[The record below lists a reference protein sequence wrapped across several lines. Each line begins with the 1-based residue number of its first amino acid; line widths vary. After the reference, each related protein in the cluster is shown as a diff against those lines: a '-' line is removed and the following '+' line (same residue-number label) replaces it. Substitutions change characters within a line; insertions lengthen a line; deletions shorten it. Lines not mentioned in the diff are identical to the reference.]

1 MKRIILIAIILVS
14 TFMGGAALMRQH
26 RLKAVQATAAPPLV
40 SVEVITPSRSSLQ
53 REVEVFGSLAPKTS
67 TEVKNEIP
75 GRVVRVNVKDWD
87 RVKAG
92 DRLMEL
98 DPTDGR
104 LALNR
109 AEAGLKM
116 AQAQLLKARVDANQ
130 AKREW
135 NRALK
140 LKDAGLIT
148 GKEQDARQ
156 SDQEAAQAQ
165 VELALA
171 QVAQAQSQ
179 VAEASHSLEKALV
192 TAPIDGIVCQ
202 RSADVG
208 DYVKDGSLLFMVVD
222 NRQLDLTASVSAA
235 DLAQVTEGQVLTFS
249 VDGIAR
255 RTFQGLIKRINPV
268 VSSTDRSGKILAE
281 VDNADGQLKGGQ
293 YARGRVT
300 VEEHRDVLVLPRATL
315 SGWDLQKGSARVFV
329 VDESGSVR
337 LLTVT
342 AGLSTEALVEIT
354 SGLAGGERV
363 VLRGGYNLRDGD
375 QVQVISQGG
384 NG

>member
-1 MKRIILIAIILVS
+1 MKRILLVSIILAS
-14 TFMGGAALMRQH
+14 MIMGGGALLRQH
-26 RLKAVQATAAPPLV
+26 RLKAVQATTLSPLM

-53 REVEVFGSLAPKTS
+53 REVEVYGSLAPKAS

-109 AEAGLKM
+109 ADAGLKM
-116 AQAQLLKARVDANQ
+116 AKAQLLKARVDANQ
-130 AKREW
+130 ARREW

-148 GKEQDARQ
+148 GKELDARQ
-156 SDQEAAQAQ
+156 SDQEAAHAQ

-179 VAEASHSLEKALV
+179 VAEASHSLEKSLV
-192 TAPIDGIVCQ
+192 IAPIDGVVCQ
-202 RSADVG
+202 RSAGVG
-208 DYVKDGSLLFMVVD
+208 DYVKEGSLLFMVVD
-222 NRQLDLTASVSAA
+222 NRVLDLTASVSAA
-235 DLAQVTEGQVLTFS
+235 DLAQVSEGQVLTFS
-249 VDGIAR
+249 VDGIAQ
-255 RTFQGLIKRINPV
+255 RTFQGLIKRVNPV

-281 VDNADGQLKGGQ
+281 VDNSDGQLKGGL

-300 VEEHRDVLVLPRATL
+300 VEERRDVLVLPRAAL
-315 SGWDLQKGSARVFV
+315 SGWDLQKGTARVFV
-329 VDESGSVR
+329 VDESGGAR

-342 AGLSTEALVEIT
+342 AGLSTAELVEIT
-354 SGLAGGERV
+354 SGLAGSERV
-363 VLRGGYNLRDGD
+363 VVRGGYNLRDGD
-375 QVQVISQGG
+375 QVQVVSPGG

>member
-1 MKRIILIAIILVS
+1 
-14 TFMGGAALMRQH
+14 
-26 RLKAVQATAAPPLV
+26 
-40 SVEVITPSRSSLQ
+40 
-53 REVEVFGSLAPKTS
+53 
-67 TEVKNEIP
+67 
-75 GRVVRVNVKDWD
+75 
-87 RVKAG
+87 
-92 DRLMEL
+92 
-98 DPTDGR
+98 
-104 LALNR
+104 
-109 AEAGLKM
+109 
-116 AQAQLLKARVDANQ
+116 
-130 AKREW
+130 
-135 NRALK
+135 
-140 LKDAGLIT
+140 
-148 GKEQDARQ
+148 
-156 SDQEAAQAQ
+156 
-165 VELALA
+165 
-171 QVAQAQSQ
+171 
-179 VAEASHSLEKALV
+179 
-192 TAPIDGIVCQ
+192 
-202 RSADVG
+202 
-208 DYVKDGSLLFMVVD
+208 
-222 NRQLDLTASVSAA
+222 LTASVSAA